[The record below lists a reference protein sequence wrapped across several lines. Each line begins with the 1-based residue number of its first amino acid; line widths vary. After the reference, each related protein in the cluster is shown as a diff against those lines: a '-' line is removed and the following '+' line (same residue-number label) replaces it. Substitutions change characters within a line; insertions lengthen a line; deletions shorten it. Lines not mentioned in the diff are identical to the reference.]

1 MESTLT
7 SPLGAF
13 TPVTTF
19 VSGVDREGNFI
30 EYGTRWYSYRTNAA
44 ITRGAGLMWVAAT
57 ATTPLSVTHMTTAAS
72 LRLFAGVAMEAASG
86 AGKIIRVCVGGHCL
100 VNMNA
105 QTSAFGEYLVVPA
118 TNAGELTRA
127 STALDATTVAG
138 SVLGTVLGVKDATTL
153 LAHAYIHQI

>member
-13 TPVTTF
+13 TPVTTY
-19 VSGVDREGNFI
+19 VSGVDREGSFI
-30 EYGTRWYSYRTNAA
+30 EYGTRWYLYRANAA

-57 ATTPLSVTHMTTAAS
+57 ATTPLSVAHMTTAAS
-72 LRLFAGVAMEAASG
+72 MRLFAGVALEAASA
-86 AGKIIRVCVGGHCL
+86 AGKIIRVAVGGHCL

-105 QTSAFGEYLVVPA
+105 QTSQFGEYLVVPA

-127 STALDATTVAG
+127 ATALDATTVAG
-138 SVLGTVLGVKDATTL
+138 SVVGTVLGIKDGTTL